1 MALKDLPGSIAL
13 DILNL
18 IAQAPRYVEAYARSK
33 TKDKPISVTRYGN
46 PYGPKSQRVQV
57 ISSTLVVNGKPIP
70 PFISWYQ
77 SYIAPNVKTSGTA
90 TIGSTFISISDWD
103 NSFFKIRTSIVGV
116 VNTGD
121 PVLTALDSVWTQFQN
136 VNGRWTGFK

>member
-1 MALKDLPGSIAL
+1 MALKDLPGSVAL

-18 IAQAPRYVEAYARSK
+18 IAQAPLYVEAYARKQAGPRPSAR
-33 TKDKPISVTRYGN
+33 SYGN
-46 PYGPKSQRVQV
+46 PYGPVSQRVK
-57 ISSTLVVNGKPIP
+57 IILATLVVKGKPIP
-70 PFISWYQ
+70 SFISWYQ
-77 SYIAPNVKTSGTA
+77 SYIAPNVKASGTA
-90 TIGSTFISISDWD
+90 TIGSKFISISDWN

-136 VNGRWTGFK
+136 VDGRWTGFK

>member
-1 MALKDLPGSIAL
+1 MALKDLPGSVAL

-18 IAQAPRYVEAYARSK
+18 IAQAPRYVEAYASKSAGPRPSVRS
-33 TKDKPISVTRYGN
+33 YGN
-46 PYGPKSQRVQV
+46 PYGPVSQRVRV
-57 ISSTLVVNGKPIP
+57 ISADLVVKGKPIP

-77 SYIAPNVKTSGTA
+77 SYIAPNVKASGTA
-90 TIGSTFISISDWD
+90 TIGSTFTSISDWD

-121 PVLTALDSVWTQFQN
+121 PVLTALDAVWTQFQN

>member
-1 MALKDLPGSIAL
+1 MALKDLPGSVAL

-18 IAQAPRYVEAYARSK
+18 IAQAPRYVEVYASRK
-33 TKDKPISVTRYGN
+33 AGPRRSVTRYGN
-46 PYGPKSQRVQV
+46 PYGPKSQRVTV
-57 ISSTLVVNGKPIP
+57 ISETLVVKGKPIP

-77 SYIAPNVKTSGTA
+77 SYIAPNVKASGTA

-103 NSFFKIRTSIVGV
+103 NSFFKIRTSIVSV

-121 PVLTALDSVWTQFQN
+121 PVLTALDAVWTQFQN